1 MCHMCQ
7 MLNIWHT
14 KHHLTSFI
22 RCVISHIFCNILQQ
36 SHKFATVR
44 NACGIWFILFYS
56 SFSLISPLVSHG
68 KPQSSP
74 LKPQPSLLFHANA
87 NDHFHADVDDYFHA
101 ETNADLSLAT
111 IFLFFFFFLAVVW
124 WVRFRQRWVG
134 SDGLGYGS
142 AMLVWE

>member
-1 MCHMCQ
+1 MRVAYD
-7 MLNIWHT
+7 L
-14 KHHLTSFI
+14 F
-22 RCVISHIFCNILQQ
+22 F
-36 SHKFATVR
+36 
-44 NACGIWFILFYS
+44 FYS

-111 IFLFFFFFLAVVW
+111 IFLFFFFFWLW
-124 WVRFRQRWVG
+124 FDGFG
-134 SDGLGYGS
+134 SDRGGRVQMG
-142 AMLVWE
+142 